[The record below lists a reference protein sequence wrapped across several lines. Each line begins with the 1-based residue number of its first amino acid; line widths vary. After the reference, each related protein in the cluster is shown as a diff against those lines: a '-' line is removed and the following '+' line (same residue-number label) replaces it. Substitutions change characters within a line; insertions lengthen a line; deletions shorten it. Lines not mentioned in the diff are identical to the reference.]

1 MPALLISTSS
11 PPRRPTASGT
21 MRSMSARR
29 DMSQGR
35 AINPGI
41 SLAIASSALASMS
54 QTNTLAPVAANA
66 RANSR
71 PMPAA
76 PAVIK
81 TRCGIVAPSPVAS
94 SSLGLHESKRNP
106 SVASVRR
113 QSLRQTRDGAI
124 ALMLAHCARFGYN
137 VRMKIRA
144 CCSKALERIENWP
157 ADAQDQLAE
166 IAFDHR
172 CQPPQDVVYEPT
184 DEESAGIERG
194 LRDAA
199 EGRFATDAEVAAAFA
214 KFRRR

>member
-1 MPALLISTSS
+1 
-11 PPRRPTASGT
+11 
-21 MRSMSARR
+21 
-29 DMSQGR
+29 
-35 AINPGI
+35 
-41 SLAIASSALASMS
+41 MS

-81 TRCGIVAPSPVAS
+81 TRCGIVAPFSCCI
-94 SSLGLHESKRNP
+94 LIRF
-106 SVASVRR
+106 
-113 QSLRQTRDGAI
+113 AI
-124 ALMLAHCARFGYN
+124 APYFEYN
-137 VRMKIRA
+137 SAMKTELL
-144 CCSKALERIENWP
+144 SKALERIENWP

-166 IAFDHR
+166 IALDIDAGLK
-172 CQPPQDVVYEPT
+172 DVLYEPT